1 VGYFLYA
8 IVYPFV
14 DKLFNLSFAGQDKII
29 VWRSIDASLIYGIK
43 VTLIAVAIALLKQ
56 WWAKQKEKEQLE
68 KEKINAE
75 LQLLK
80 AQIHPAFLFS
90 TLNNIISHA
99 QEASPKAPEMLI
111 KLSDLLSYMLYEC
124 DAPKVKLEK
133 EIGMIKEYL
142 AL

>member
-1 VGYFLYA
+1 MGIFFIHLFILLLIACLVFTLTQ
-8 IVYPFV
+8 P
-14 DKLFNLSFAGQDKII
+14 DKFI
-29 VWRSIDASLIYGIK
+29 VWGSIDAGLINAIK
-43 VTLIAVAIALLKQ
+43 VTLVAAAITLLKR
-56 WWAKQKEKEQLE
+56 WWLKQKEKERLE

-99 QEASPKAPEMLI
+99 RLASPKAPEMLI

-124 DAPKVKLEK
+124 DGQSKLGK
-133 EIGMIKEYL
+133 RDWNGKRIYGS
-142 AL
+142 